1 MQNDFR
7 TPLSRVRNH
16 GSAKSGT
23 GHFWHQRLTAM
34 ALLPLTGFFVF
45 SLVMLNGQDY
55 GAVKSYLSHPLVAVL
70 MLLFLGT
77 GIYHMKLG
85 MQVIIE
91 DYVHGGMG
99 KFLAHAFIESGSEN
113 VLFYACSF
121 EQIVAAGS

>member
-99 KFLAHAFIESGSEN
+99 KTLLILNLFFCIALAAACGFA
-113 VLFYACSF
+113 VLKLGF
-121 EQIVAAGS
+121 GG